1 MSERERDRFVWRDG
15 VCTVERGVVCRWITV
30 VDLDGGEHRW
40 MVKGSHEGTQIYT
53 SLRGA
58 AVSPVFWSPLSM
70 VHWLRR
76 NGLCPKGSDAQVWQ
90 PLIAEQRMRREL
102 RAA

>member
-1 MSERERDRFVWRDG
+1 VSERERDRFVRRDG
-15 VCTVERGVVCRWITV
+15 VRVVERDLVCRWMTLI
-30 VDLDGGEHRW
+30 DLDGAEHRW
-40 MVKGSHEGTQIYT
+40 MVKSGHEGMRLYA

-58 AVSPVFWSPLSM
+58 PVSPVFWSPLSM
-70 VHWLRR
+70 VHWLRTS
-76 NGLCPKGSDAQVWQ
+76 GLRPKGSRAEVWQ